1 MYKRILVP
9 LDGSALA
16 EAALSHAVQLA
27 ASSGGEIVLLRA
39 VISPYSIV
47 APDLVLAGQSIDQE
61 LLEQQA
67 EQYLHALA
75 ARLASGGLPVRTVT
89 SAGPVA
95 EAILDHARTLE
106 ADIIV
111 MSTHGRGGLS
121 RWVYGSV
128 ADRVLQAAPCPVLLI
143 RAGAGRAESAPSV
156 AAE

>member
-1 MYKRILVP
+1 MYKRILVA

-16 EAALSHAVQLA
+16 EAALSHAEHLA
-27 ASSGGEIVLLRA
+27 ASGSGEIVLLRV

-47 APDLVLAGQSIDQE
+47 APDLVLAGQSIDQDA
-61 LLEQQA
+61 LQQQA

-75 ARLASGGLPVRTVT
+75 STRLAGRGFPVRTVVCP
-89 SAGPVA
+89 GPVA
-95 EAILDHARTLE
+95 EAILDHARSLN

-111 MSTHGRGGLS
+111 MSTHGRGGIS

-143 RAGAGRAESAPSV
+143 RAERGS
-156 AAE
+156 

>member
-16 EAALSHAVQLA
+16 EIALSHAEQLA
-27 ASSGGEIVLLRA
+27 ASGSGELVLLRV

-47 APDLVLAGQSIDQE
+47 APDLVLAGQSIDQDA
-61 LLEQQA
+61 LQQQA

-75 ARLASGGLPVRTVT
+75 TTRLTGRGFPVRTVVCP
-89 SAGPVA
+89 GPVA
-95 EAILDHARTLE
+95 EAILDHARSSS

-111 MSTHGRGGLS
+111 MSTHGRGGIS

-143 RAGAGRAESAPSV
+143 RAERGS
-156 AAE
+156 